1 MESAK
6 RFCGHPVSPLTP
18 DDSIPRHAPRYKSQK
33 NGAGRMI
40 DYFVTQRV
48 GSSNLSRARHCGSPN
63 LRHRAIWVFQFS

>member
-1 MESAK
+1 
-6 RFCGHPVSPLTP
+6 
-18 DDSIPRHAPRYKSQK
+18 
-33 NGAGRMI
+33 MI